1 MRLEN
6 SELLS
11 PSVLLILW
19 TYAFFDNCCAVS
31 FILHPI
37 RKCITTLELRNY
49 ILADYFL
56 RLARLDAAI
65 KKLPTNDYQV
75 FRRDCIQIFNNH
87 FAKFDDDIWLVCFFL
102 HSGFYGKLIKII
114 II

>member
-19 TYAFFDNCCAVS
+19 TYAFFDNCRAVS
-31 FILHPI
+31 FILHLI
-37 RKCITTLELRNY
+37 KKCITTLELRNCT
-49 ILADYFL
+49 LADYFL
-56 RLARLDAAI
+56 GLAYLDAAI

-75 FRRDCIQIFNNH
+75 FRRECIQIFNNH

-102 HSGFYGKLIKII
+102 HPGFHDKLII
-114 II
+114 IIII